1 MVGVN
6 NFFRNFLSG
15 STKMGIR
22 GMAALGV
29 LCGSML
35 GAHADVINNNTSAPS
50 SYVISV
56 DQLKTSNKNIFS
68 TQLGEHTKRIQDD
81 YVTTIHF
88 DGDSLQEIKYV
99 NVSEKLKKEFEEVIQ
114 CVSNVL
120 YAGDQKP
127 CDVQIVFNGVDGI
140 KYVSIIQD
148 NKEYKAY
155 RLKDQDGNFGI
166 YNESGTKLSNLSFEM
181 PIKYKRV
188 SSKFGTRIHPVKK
201 TIIFHGGVDLAAP
214 SGTPIHAPMDGKIK
228 AIGTLR
234 GYGKCV
240 MIQHGDNYM
249 TVYGHLSK
257 YQPGMKVGSKVN
269 KNQVFGY
276 VGMTGVATGP
286 HLHFEIR
293 ESGKRLDPIRAKF
306 VVKQNSNINKSKF
319 NSFKNN
325 IDNEIKIFNNVQ
337 KHKTITI

>member
-6 NFFRNFLSG
+6 SFFRNFLSG

-35 GAHADVINNNTSAPS
+35 GANADVINTTPAPN
-50 SYVISV
+50 SYVMSV
-56 DQLKTSNKNIFS
+56 DQLKTSNNNIFS
-68 TQLGEHTKRIQDD
+68 TRLGEHTKRIQDD

-88 DGDSLQEIKYV
+88 NGDSLQEIKYV
-99 NVSEKLKKEFEEVIQ
+99 NASEKLKKEFEEIMN
-114 CVSNVL
+114 CISNVL
-120 YAGDQKP
+120 YVGDQHS
-127 CDVQIVFNGVDGI
+127 CDIRVVFNGADGV
-140 KYVSIIQD
+140 KYVSIIQG

-155 RLKDQDGNFGI
+155 RLKDQDGNYGI
-166 YNESGTKLSNLSFEM
+166 YDESGTKLSNISLDM

-201 TIIFHGGVDLAAP
+201 TVIFHRGVDLAAP
-214 SGTPIHAPMDGKIK
+214 SGTPIHSPIEGKIVIL
-228 AIGTLR
+228 ATLR

-240 MIQHGDNYM
+240 MIQHSNGYM
-249 TVYGHLSK
+249 TVYGHLSR
-257 YQPGMKVGSKVN
+257 YEPGMKVGSKV
-269 KNQVFGY
+269 KKGQVFGY

-293 ESGKRLDPIRAKF
+293 ESGKHLDPIRAKL
-306 VVKQNSNINKSKF
+306 VVKQINNINKSKF
-319 NSFKNN
+319 NTFKNN
-325 IDNEIKIFNNVQ
+325 INNEIKIFNNVQ